1 MIIEFHKTRVMLLV
15 ALTLGFAGCATAPP
29 SQMSPAE
36 AQLEQQSSWF
46 SRTDVQGAVLGSLV
60 GGGVCALAGGNLAT
74 CLASAAGGGLLGY
87 SAGAYMNSLRANY
100 ATQETQLAKALS
112 DIQMDNQRTAS
123 YVSAEQQVIQEK
135 TARLEMLKQARANKT
150 LSESQI
156 KTELAALRATSDK
169 LTKKASDLG
178 QVQNKYEQTYKALN
192 VRDQRMESQL
202 AVMRQQTQT
211 VNQSTETYKRQ
222 LDEFE
227 ITTGPAKNS

>member
-1 MIIEFHKTRVMLLV
+1 MMIEFRKKTVVLMV
-15 ALTLGFAGCATAPP
+15 ALSIGFGGCATVPQ
-29 SQMSPAE
+29 SQISPAE

-46 SRTDVQGAVLGSLV
+46 SRTDVQGALLGAVLG
-60 GGGVCALAGGNLAT
+60 GGICALAGGNIGT
-74 CLASAAGGGLLGY
+74 CLASAAGGGILGY
-87 SAGAYMNSLRANY
+87 SAGAYMNNLRANY
-100 ATQETQLAKALS
+100 ATQEAQLAKALS
-112 DIQMDNQRTAS
+112 DIQVDNQRIAN
-123 YVSAEQQVIQEK
+123 YVSAEQQVIREK

-192 VRDQRMESQL
+192 LRDKRMESQL
-202 AVMRQQTQT
+202 AAMRRQTQS